1 VAGVENLDP
10 PLERVYSTKSDGIG
24 IGLTI
29 GRPAIKINQGQLWAT
44 LTQTKALSF
53 SSDCRL
59 MERRRH
65 RRSASAI
72 LLQGVS
78 MSEEQPVV
86 FVVDDDRSVRDALAG
101 LLRSVGLEVLS
112 FGSTQEFLQSKR
124 RDAPGCL
131 VLDVRLPGRSG
142 LDFQR
147 ELAESSIQIPIVFI
161 TGHGD
166 IPMSVRAIKAGAIE
180 FLTKPFHDQ
189 ELLDAIQLG
198 IERDRA
204 RRRDAAAV
212 AGLRE
217 RFDALTP
224 REREIMAL
232 VVTGRLNKQI
242 AGDLGVSEI
251 TVKVHRGQV
260 MRKMLAKSLAELV
273 RMADQLGTAAGELGS
288 SKP

>member
-1 VAGVENLDP
+1 
-10 PLERVYSTKSDGIG
+10 
-24 IGLTI
+24 
-29 GRPAIKINQGQLWAT
+29 
-44 LTQTKALSF
+44 
-53 SSDCRL
+53 
-59 MERRRH
+59 
-65 RRSASAI
+65 
-72 LLQGVS
+72 

-86 FVVDDDRSVRDALAG
+86 FVVDDDPSVRDALAG

-217 RFDALTP
+217 RFDSLTP

-242 AGDLGVSEI
+242 ADDLKVSEI

-260 MRKMLAKSLAELV
+260 MRKMRAKSLAELV
-273 RMADQLGTAAGELGS
+273 RMADQLGVTAGEFGRV
-288 SKP
+288 